1 METIKTLWQ
10 LLQEIVEKQA
20 NDRYFSLY
28 DFIDEENHFW
38 REDIKKKLEKA
49 DNKQFY
55 EYMDGF
61 DFVNETE
68 VYMACS
74 EYYEKVMDRAIS
86 MWECGDI
93 SEVADDYIREKN
105 LNFDE
110 E

>member
-1 METIKTLWQ
+1 MENTKTLWQ
-10 LLQEIVEKQA
+10 LLQNVVENEEK
-20 NDRYFSLY
+20 RFSLY
-28 DFIDEENHFW
+28 EFLKEATKEERKEIAN
-38 REDIKKKLEKA
+38 KLVDA
-49 DNKQFY
+49 DRKQFF

-74 EYYEKVMDRAIS
+74 EYYEKTMDRAIS

-105 LNFDE
+105 LTFDE
-110 E
+110 D

>member
-10 LLQEIVEKQA
+10 LLQEVVEKE
-20 NDRYFSLY
+20 NKRFSLY
-28 DFIDEENHFW
+28 EFLEDATKEEK
-38 REDIKKKLEKA
+38 REIKNKLVDA

-61 DFVNETE
+61 SFVNETE

-110 E
+110 D